1 MDELK
6 RQLADGKISQKQYN
20 TLIAQMIK
28 EQTDRDEAARL
39 DAWKEEVRKAP
50 LDIKKKMAKEASA
63 TASIFAAIEE
73 DSMDRRSLN
82 TLANRLFF
90 AGRGGATSGV
100 F

>member
-20 TLIAQMIK
+20 ILVAQAIK
-28 EQTDRDEAARL
+28 EATDRDEAARL
-39 DAWKEEVRKAP
+39 DSWKEAIRKAP
-50 LDIKKKMAKEASA
+50 LAEKKKMAKEAAA

-73 DSMDRRSLN
+73 DSMDRRALN
-82 TLANRLFF
+82 TLAYRLSF
-90 AGRGGATSGV
+90 AGRGGATSSV